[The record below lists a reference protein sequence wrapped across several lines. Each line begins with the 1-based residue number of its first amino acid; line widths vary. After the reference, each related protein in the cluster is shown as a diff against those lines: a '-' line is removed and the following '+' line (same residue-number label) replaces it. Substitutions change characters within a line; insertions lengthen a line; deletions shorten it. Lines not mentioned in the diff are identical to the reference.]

1 MPRYKKYSS
10 KGNDPVT
17 LIAFTMVCSGLSQ
30 NTQTHQLNSYR
41 DGITG
46 KPYSEICDNLAV
58 KMIYEPYAVR
68 RLDRLVFKNGKM
80 DVPPTPVPIY
90 LSLSRI
96 SLDSEMVQTF
106 VEHCGITQV
115 DIAREGSINKWAGGK
130 KYFRCIGYRT
140 F

>member
-1 MPRYKKYSS
+1 M
-10 KGNDPVT
+10 
-17 LIAFTMVCSGLSQ
+17 
-30 NTQTHQLNSYR
+30 
-41 DGITG
+41 G

-68 RLDRLVFKNGKM
+68 RLERLVFKNGKM

-90 LSLSRI
+90 LSMNQI

-115 DIAREGSINKWAGGK
+115 DIAREWSINKWGGGK
-130 KYFRCIGYRT
+130 KYFICIGYRT